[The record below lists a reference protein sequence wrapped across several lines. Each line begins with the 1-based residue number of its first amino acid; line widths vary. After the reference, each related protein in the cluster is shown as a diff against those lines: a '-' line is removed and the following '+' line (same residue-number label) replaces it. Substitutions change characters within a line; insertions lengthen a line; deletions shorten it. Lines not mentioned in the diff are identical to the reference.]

1 MLYLYQRVSLQSF
14 TPYPSLSPLL
24 QVFFPHHRQERMRE
38 DQAVWL
44 RRPLPESL
52 LEAAVKNVVYLRELR
67 EKQLEAMMNSFVR
80 CVDVFLETVRDGDAE
95 DAAAAP
101 VSGRGGGG
109 RFVGLGMMG
118 TVTEERV

>member
-1 MLYLYQRVSLQSF
+1 
-14 TPYPSLSPLL
+14 
-24 QVFFPHHRQERMRE
+24 MRE

-67 EKQLEAMMNSFVR
+67 EKQLEAMMNAFVR

-101 VSGRGGGG
+101 VRGRGGAG

-118 TVTEERV
+118 AVTEERV